1 MAFFNTQEISS
12 PVGVKDEGT
21 IITGSVASLDFV
33 GAGVSTA
40 IAGGITTVTI
50 PGPTAIALNDLN
62 DTTITSAAS
71 GQLLSYNGSAWVNTA
86 VLTSITSLNGL
97 VVTANT
103 GEITTGI
110 WSGTTIG
117 VSKGGTGGS
126 NAGIGLFNNITGYS
140 ASGATGTTST
150 NLVFSTSPTITSPTL
165 VTPTLGVAT
174 ATSVNKVTI
183 TAPATGAT
191 LTLVEGGSLITAG
204 AYAITLTATATT
216 ALTLPTSGTLGIK
229 NQEIATYATGT
240 AYALTDTAA
249 AINVGTTD
257 PVIVLNVA
265 GTYLIMAQV
274 NLAYTGATVVAETAA
289 IKVRRTNN
297 TAADLSVIVPID
309 LPVATTLTHT
319 YGVIQI
325 PPFIYAT
332 AATDDSVTIFAN
344 VSAALGAGSID
355 ATAIG
360 TSIVA
365 IRLY

>member
-1 MAFFNTQEISS
+1 MFTNTQETGL
-12 PVGVKDEGT
+12 PVGVKDEG
-21 IITGSVASLDFV
+21 IVITGSVASLDFV

-62 DTTITSAAS
+62 DTTITSASS
-71 GQLLSYNGSAWVNTA
+71 GQILSYNGSAWVNTA
-86 VLTSITSLNGL
+86 VLTGITSINGL
-97 VVTANT
+97 VITANT
-103 GEITTGI
+103 GTITTGI

-126 NAGIGLFNNITGYS
+126 VAGIGLFNNITGYT

-150 NLVFSTSPTITSPTL
+150 NLVFSTSPTL
-165 VTPTLGVAT
+165 VTPDIGVAT
-174 ATSVNKVTI
+174 ATSVNKITI

-240 AYALTDTAA
+240 AYSLTDTAA

-265 GTYLIMAQV
+265 GTYLIFAQV

-297 TAADLSVIVPID
+297 TATDLSVVVPID
-309 LPVATTLTHT
+309 LPVSTTLTNT
-319 YGVIQI
+319 YGIVQV
-325 PPFIYAT
+325 PPFIYTT
-332 AATDDSVTIFAN
+332 AATDDSVTIFGN
-344 VSAALGAGSID
+344 VSATLSAGTID